1 MKSLFVVFSF
11 IFCIFILDVQ
21 SRRSHKELVALDQA
35 KKLRSRFEHS
45 NSTFFLRKPF
55 LVATFLNAS
64 RPISR
69 NTLFTNIEELNGL
82 ADFAIIIYDG
92 DQNTVLTVCQS
103 DEKKS
108 LLKSIIHCKRSA
120 ATFDPDH
127 STFPKPVLYPDL
139 LPYLP
144 LYKKTMLIDEDISL
158 KGFNLTDFLHTW
170 NCAFSP
176 SLPPLIVQGLIFE
189 SSSQAYPFLHWHVWR
204 DSPHL
209 KDIVASGTNFI
220 EQQIPAFDSIFLLWF
235 IESINSHILTDSL
248 KYESDWGADRFW
260 CSAAR
265 EFAQV
270 YYQID
275 HNKKNHIHNNININN
290 QNKNKNHSSSS
301 FPSHYYTPCALFTQ
315 TPPFHH
321 LNSHS
326 LQGKRKNYRTYV
338 QYGRKMMAVWRKFF
352 PSWYIEIED
361 PSNST
366 QSHSWN
372 HYRRISAIPKDCQ

>member
-127 STFPKPVLYPDL
+127 STFLSRFYIP
-139 LPYLP
+139 
-144 LYKKTMLIDEDISL
+144 ICC
-158 KGFNLTDFLHTW
+158 HTFH
-170 NCAFSP
+170 CT
-176 SLPPLIVQGLIFE
+176 
-189 SSSQAYPFLHWHVWR
+189 R
-204 DSPHL
+204 
-209 KDIVASGTNFI
+209 
-220 EQQIPAFDSIFLLWF
+220 
-235 IESINSHILTDSL
+235 
-248 KYESDWGADRFW
+248 R
-260 CSAAR
+260 
-265 EFAQV
+265 
-270 YYQID
+270 
-275 HNKKNHIHNNININN
+275 
-290 QNKNKNHSSSS
+290 
-301 FPSHYYTPCALFTQ
+301 PC
-315 TPPFHH
+315 
-321 LNSHS
+321 
-326 LQGKRKNYRTYV
+326 
-338 QYGRKMMAVWRKFF
+338 
-352 PSWYIEIED
+352 
-361 PSNST
+361 
-366 QSHSWN
+366 
-372 HYRRISAIPKDCQ
+372 